1 MKQETKLQLLDKLRK
16 ENPELV
22 KKIMTVEDLSNY
34 TTEREAFRAAR
45 GKGILKFLYT
55 GTDGKRKQKTT
66 RLKTETEMAHLEAMI
81 ERAKKSQ
88 TTGEPAAEPLL
99 EAKIRPNAL
108 KKIILQEIN
117 SVISDIL
124 KKKKNA

>member
-45 GKGILKFLYT
+45 GKGILKFL
-55 GTDGKRKQKTT
+55 
-66 RLKTETEMAHLEAMI
+66 
-81 ERAKKSQ
+81 
-88 TTGEPAAEPLL
+88 
-99 EAKIRPNAL
+99 
-108 KKIILQEIN
+108 
-117 SVISDIL
+117 VID
-124 KKKKNA
+124 